1 MGGILDKGEAVNEE
15 REFRFT
21 DDDCVR
27 ICALVCRHT
36 GIALS
41 NAKRDMVY
49 SRLARRV
56 RQLGLENFERYCTLL
71 EEGDADELVHFVNA
85 ITTNLTAFF
94 REAHHFEALA
104 TELLPV
110 LLREKAQS
118 RRLRIW
124 SAGCST
130 GEEPYSIAIVL
141 KETLPPAGGWDAK
154 ILATDLDTDVLQTG
168 QRGVYSAERVNGI
181 SQQRLRRWFR
191 KGTGPN
197 VGLVRVVPALQELIV
212 FRQLNLM
219 LTWPM
224 RCLFDIIFCRN
235 VVIYFD
241 KATQRILFDRFADLL
256 DPQGYLIVGHSE
268 SLFNVTDR
276 FALVGKTIHRKCR

>member
-1 MGGILDKGEAVNEE
+1 MGGILDKGETVDEE

-21 DDDCVR
+21 ENDFVR
-27 ICALVCRHT
+27 LCALVCQHT

-41 NAKRDMVY
+41 PAKRNMVY
-49 SRLARRV
+49 SRLARRL
-56 RQLGLENFERYCTLL
+56 RQLGLQSFEPYCTLL
-71 EEGDADELVHFVNA
+71 EEGDAGELVHFVNA

-94 REAHHFEALA
+94 REEHHFDALA
-104 TELLPV
+104 TELLPA
-110 LLREKAQS
+110 LIREKDHS

-168 QRGVYSAERVNGI
+168 QRGIYSAERVHGI
-181 SQQRLRRWFR
+181 SPQRLRRWFR

-197 VGLVRVVPALQELIV
+197 AGLVRVVPALQELIV

-219 LTWPM
+219 HPWPM
-224 RCLFDIIFCRN
+224 RYLFDIIFCRN

-241 KATQRILFDRFADLL
+241 KATQRVLFDRFADLL
-256 DPQGYLIVGHSE
+256 VAEGSLIIGHSE

-276 FALVGKTIHRKCR
+276 FALVGKTIYRKCH